1 MTENRIVFRG
11 GWRTVL
17 GFAVAFAVVTAIW
30 VPLTAAVSELSAWVG
45 LATEIGKY
53 AVILGFVGVLLR
65 IDEVRPSELGLSR
78 RHLAAALVAF
88 GCFWVAM
95 NLLGIVVAE
104 ITDNQWAV
112 SHMWQLPEE
121 APAYQRYAPLPAT
134 WLVLLL
140 LEFIVVGPVEEIA
153 FRGYFQSKMI
163 ALLGDN
169 TRLYIALGI
178 GVTSLAFGVMHTPAA
193 IVAGSS
199 LDGIL
204 GAALLPAITAILF
217 GVLYELTHNVWF
229 VALLH
234 AFGNSWPVVVEWA
247 NWSGTA
253 LLAFW
258 IGAAGIYLGVT
269 LAYRYWVSG
278 RSLGTA
284 IDRADTKRPMLGQL

>member
-1 MTENRIVFRG
+1 MTENRIVFQG
-11 GWRTVL
+11 GWRTVF

-30 VPLTAAVSELSAWVG
+30 VPLTAVVSELSAWVR
-45 LATEIGKY
+45 LVTEIGKY
-53 AVILGFVGVLLR
+53 AAVLGVVGILLW
-65 IDEVRPSELGLSR
+65 IDEVQLSKLGLSR
-78 RHLAAALVAF
+78 RHLSVALVAF

-95 NLLGIVVAE
+95 NLLGVVVAA
-104 ITDNQWAV
+104 ITENQWAV
-112 SHMWQLPEE
+112 SYVWQLPEA

-140 LEFIVVGPVEEIA
+140 LEFLVIGPVEEIA
-153 FRGYFQSKMI
+153 FRGYFQSKMV

-169 TRLYIALGI
+169 THLHIGLGI
-178 GVTSLAFGVMHTPAA
+178 GATSLAFGVMHTPAA
-193 IVAGSS
+193 IVAGNS
-199 LDGIL
+199 LDGVL
-204 GAALLPAITAILF
+204 GAALLPTVTAILF

-234 AFGNSWPVVVEWA
+234 AFGNSWPIVVEWA

-278 RSLGTA
+278 LDIGTA
-284 IDRADTKRPMLGQL
+284 TGRTDTQRPILG